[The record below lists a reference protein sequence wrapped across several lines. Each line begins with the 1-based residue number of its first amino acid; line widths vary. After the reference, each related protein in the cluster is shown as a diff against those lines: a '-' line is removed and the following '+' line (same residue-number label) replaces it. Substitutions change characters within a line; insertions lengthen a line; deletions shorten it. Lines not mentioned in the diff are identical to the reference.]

1 MELATGIKMLKRSF
15 RLLSLL
21 LMALLSA
28 SCVYEFP
35 SDLDGSDDAF
45 IDSNKV
51 VLQLNIQPLSSSS
64 SASPTEKIKSVRVIV
79 IKRGEGSAPDSIEH
93 NRLIQV
99 PYMPAKDY
107 SYILR
112 LNSSQGLKDIY
123 VIANESSVAPGLSNA
138 LDGYAENQ
146 PSGDFVDWIDDYA
159 FAPVY
164 TPDDNNDLYLPY
176 SFSRTGLEPKAGTL
190 NTVNAWLIPVATK
203 FVFNFTNNRSYDVNV
218 KGISMAYA
226 NQSNYLLGHPGS
238 GEITKQYNGKDL
250 YWADWLAEISK
261 NSWNYPDFSG
271 NEGYNGEVGWIS
283 DYFLPSPD
291 DYGVFTFIAEGS
303 DDWFPVDAATTQEED
318 GVETIIPG
326 KHSTPV
332 YYLPESSNFIRLG
345 SDLTD
350 STPGEGDGDSEAPE
364 QRFYLTILL
373 EDTGPSNAPLF
384 KDVAI
389 PNLKALF
396 RNTYVIIDLTMSEG
410 DIEVYA
416 EIAPWT
422 PKTANGW
429 VNEGNAPSN
438 NPFKIKKKW

>member
-1 MELATGIKMLKRSF
+1 MS
-15 RLLSLL
+15 
-21 LMALLSA
+21 LLSA
-28 SCVYEFP
+28 SCIFEYPEDFEY
-35 SDLDGSDDAF
+35 SDDTF

-51 VLQLNIQPLSSSS
+51 VLQLNIQPLSA
-64 SASPTEKIKSVRVIV
+64 SANPTEKVKSVRVIV
-79 IKRGEGSAPDSIEH
+79 IKKGEGAEPDSIEC
-93 NRLIQV
+93 NRLIDV
-99 PYMPAKDY
+99 PDMPARDY

-112 LNSSQGLKDIY
+112 LNSSPGIKDIY
-123 VIANESSVAPGLSNA
+123 VIANELSVAPNLTTLLS
-138 LDGYAENQ
+138 GYAENK
-146 PSGDFVDWIDDYA
+146 PSGNFADWIDGYA
-159 FAPVY
+159 FAPTY
-164 TPDDNNDLYLPY
+164 TPDEKNDIYLPY
-176 SFSRTGLEPKAGTL
+176 SFSRTGLEPKAGAV
-190 NTVNAWLIPVATK
+190 NPVNAWLIPVATK

-218 KGISMAYA
+218 NGISMAYA
-226 NQSNYLLGHPGS
+226 NKSNFLLGHPGS

-261 NSWNYPDFSG
+261 NSWTYPDYSG
-271 NEGYNGEVGWIS
+271 NEGYNREVGWIS
-283 DYFLPSPD
+283 DYTLPSPQ
-291 DYGVFTFIAEGS
+291 DYGVFTFIAQGS
-303 DDWFPVDAATTQEED
+303 GDVFTVDAATTQVED
-318 GVETIIPG
+318 GVETTTPG

-332 YYLPESSNFIRLG
+332 FYLPESSNFIRLG
-345 SDLTD
+345 SDLTN
-350 STPGEGDGDSEAPE
+350 SAAEEGEGDSEAPE

-373 EDTGPSNAPLF
+373 EDTGPSNAPEF

-438 NPFKIKKKW
+438 NPFTIKKKW